1 MPNTYA
7 TIAIANDKTSA
18 QRTFSIAYVTP
29 DKLSNAANGVLASLD
44 HPDIREADGD
54 HLKDINCV
62 LRVTLHDDN
71 AAEIDSAQF
80 GGICGVSFAT
90 ALENSTLPN
99 SAAIDHDIAGAEK
112 LGDKLVE
119 YYTTDFKFLTGTDA
133 DVRPPAVTV
142 KPVKK
147 RRKVVAKKPAKKKAV
162 AKGKKSPAKKKRLA
176 RA

>member
-18 QRTFSIAYVTP
+18 QKTVEISYVAP
-29 DKLSNAANGVLASLD
+29 EQLSNAANGVLASLD
-44 HPDIREADGD
+44 HPDIQQADGD

-71 AAEIDSAQF
+71 AQEIDSAQF
-80 GGICGVSFAT
+80 GGICGLSFAT
-90 ALENSTLPN
+90 AIENSTLPN
-99 SAAIDHDIAGAEK
+99 SSEVDHAIAGAEK

-133 DVRPPAVTV
+133 DVRPPATVV
-142 KPVKK
+142 KPAKKRKKVAVRKKVKK
-147 RRKVVAKKPAKKKAV
+147 VAAKGKKPAKKE
-162 AKGKKSPAKKKRLA
+162 RLA